1 MNEIRASFR
10 IKKEDWNTF
19 KNKSKEN
26 EQDASKL
33 LRLFIKKFNNDEI
46 KLKDLL

>member
-1 MNEIRASFR
+1 MEEIRASFR
-10 IKKEDWNTF
+10 ISKEEWENF
-19 KNKSKEN
+19 KMKSKKN

-33 LRLFIKKFNNDEI
+33 LRLFIKKFNQEKI